1 MMPFGGRRRKD
12 AEGSY
17 RDSRAGGGAT
27 PLLLLFYFWSIFSR
41 SEQEAAML
49 LMILVIVLLLALVG
63 SVPTWPHS
71 RDWGYYPSGGL
82 GVILLIIL
90 VLFLMGRL

>member
-1 MMPFGGRRRKD
+1 
-12 AEGSY
+12 
-17 RDSRAGGGAT
+17 
-27 PLLLLFYFWSIFSR
+27 
-41 SEQEAAML
+41 ML
-49 LMILVIVLLLALVG
+49 LMILVVVLLLALVG

-82 GVILLIIL
+82 GVVLLIIL

>member
-1 MMPFGGRRRKD
+1 LANDDFP
-12 AEGSY
+12 S
-17 RDSRAGGGAT
+17 
-27 PLLLLFYFWSIFSR
+27 
-41 SEQEAAML
+41 QEEVPML
-49 LMILVIVLLLALVG
+49 LMILVIVLLLAFVG

-71 RDWGYYPSGGL
+71 RGWGYYPSGGL

>member
-1 MMPFGGRRRKD
+1 
-12 AEGSY
+12 
-17 RDSRAGGGAT
+17 
-27 PLLLLFYFWSIFSR
+27 
-41 SEQEAAML
+41 ML

-82 GVILLIIL
+82 GVVLLIIL

>member
-1 MMPFGGRRRKD
+1 
-12 AEGSY
+12 
-17 RDSRAGGGAT
+17 
-27 PLLLLFYFWSIFSR
+27 
-41 SEQEAAML
+41 ML
-49 LMILVIVLLLALVG
+49 LTILVVVLILALVG

-82 GVILLIIL
+82 GIVLVILI